1 MLAEKITFCSLKPGI
16 YRYIYIQARF
26 VGPFCTS
33 QLLPS
38 YKLKHQTPWIN
49 MLTMHTKT
57 THKACNYIMA
67 VYTLTRPFP
76 LCLEVC
82 SSHAQDL
89 FHTHAHFIHCDYLY
103 LLRKWQTEIII
114 MVSSFHSSLPT
125 YTHTHR

>member
-1 MLAEKITFCSLKPGI
+1 
-16 YRYIYIQARF
+16 
-26 VGPFCTS
+26 
-33 QLLPS
+33 
-38 YKLKHQTPWIN
+38 
-49 MLTMHTKT
+49 MHTKT

-82 SSHAQDL
+82 SNHAQDL

-103 LLRKWQTEIII
+103 HLRKWQTEIII

-125 YTHTHR
+125 HTHTGENMGIRAQCSSLFWCSHSKTLKYFFTNFGPICIQLNTLLEIKEST